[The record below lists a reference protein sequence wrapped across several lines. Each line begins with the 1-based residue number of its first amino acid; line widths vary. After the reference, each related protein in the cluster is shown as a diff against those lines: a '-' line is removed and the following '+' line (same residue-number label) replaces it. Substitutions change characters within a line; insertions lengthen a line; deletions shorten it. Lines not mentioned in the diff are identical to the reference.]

1 MPMAP
6 FFMKFPEIG
15 ARETRSI
22 FVYNHDDLPDGEYG
36 LLELYCDEKDCDCR
50 RVIINV
56 IAAERPGIVLATI
69 NYGWESAKFYGKW
82 GKSPGL
88 AKENKGPFLD
98 PLNRQT
104 QYAPALLQLFDEHIL
119 PDSAYI
125 KKLKRH
131 YEMFKQAVAA
141 TAMPAH
147 NQNRFD
153 GRRLG
158 RNEPCSCGSGIKY
171 KHCCGQKKSVGIYF

>member
-6 FFMKFPEIG
+6 FFMKFPEI
-15 ARETRSI
+15 AAYETRSI
-22 FVYNHDDLPDGEYG
+22 TVWGHKNLPDGEYG
-36 LLELYCDEKDCDCR
+36 FLELYCDEKACDCR

-56 IAAERPGIVLATI
+56 AEAERPNQTLATI

-82 GKSPGL
+82 GRSPGL

-104 QYAPALLQLFDEHIL
+104 QYAPALLRLFEEYIL

-125 KKLKRH
+125 KRLKQH

-141 TAMPAH
+141 AAMPAR
-147 NQNRFD
+147 NQNRID
-153 GRRLG
+153 GRRIG
-158 RNEPCSCGSGIKY
+158 RNEPCSCGSGRKY
-171 KHCCGQKKSVGIYF
+171 KHCCGQKESVGIYF

>member
-1 MPMAP
+1 MAP
-6 FFMKFPEIG
+6 FFMKFPEI
-15 ARETRSI
+15 AAYETRSI
-22 FVYNHDDLPDGEYG
+22 TVWGHKDLPDGEYG
-36 LLELYCDEKDCDCR
+36 FHESYCDEKACDCR
-50 RVIINV
+50 RVIFNV
-56 IAAERPGIVLATI
+56 VEADNPNQTLATI

-82 GKSPGL
+82 GKRPGL

-104 QYAPALLQLFDEHIL
+104 QYAPALLRLFEEYLL

-125 KKLKRH
+125 KRLKRH

-141 TAMPAH
+141 AAMPAR
-147 NQNRFD
+147 NQNRLN

-158 RNEPCSCGSGIKY
+158 HNEPCSCGSGKKY
-171 KHCCGQKKSVGIYF
+171 KHCCEQKESAGVYF

>member
-1 MPMAP
+1 
-6 FFMKFPEIG
+6 KG
-15 ARETRSI
+15 
-22 FVYNHDDLPDGEYG
+22 LPDGEYG
-36 LLELYCDEKDCDCR
+36 FLESYCDEKACDCR

-56 IAAERPGIVLATI
+56 VEAERPDKVLATI

-88 AKENKGPFLD
+88 AKETKGPFLD

-104 QYAPALLQLFDEHIL
+104 RFAPALLRLFEEHIL
-119 PDSAYI
+119 PDTAYI
-125 KKLKRH
+125 KRLKRH

-141 TAMPAH
+141 AAAAAAMPAR
-147 NQNRFD
+147 NQNRLA

-158 RNEPCSCGSGIKY
+158 RNEPCSCGSGRKY
-171 KHCCGQKKSVGIYF
+171 KHCCEQKERAGIYF